1 MKAAI
6 YPEGQR
12 AMSIRM
18 DAERLLLYR
27 DAQARMMKAV
37 ATLALLLMA
46 LIPAAAAPTPAVK
59 SAQCPP
65 GHMVSGGYCTPMF
78 RVAPTTAPK
87 VRQCRS
93 RLTESGTS
101 YCLEMRRR

>member
-78 RVAPTTAPK
+78 RV
-87 VRQCRS
+87 RQCRS

>member
-18 DAERLLLYR
+18 DAER
-27 DAQARMMKAV
+27 AQARMMKAV

-65 GHMVSGGYCTPMF
+65 GTW
-78 RVAPTTAPK
+78 
-87 VRQCRS
+87 
-93 RLTESGTS
+93 
-101 YCLEMRRR
+101 